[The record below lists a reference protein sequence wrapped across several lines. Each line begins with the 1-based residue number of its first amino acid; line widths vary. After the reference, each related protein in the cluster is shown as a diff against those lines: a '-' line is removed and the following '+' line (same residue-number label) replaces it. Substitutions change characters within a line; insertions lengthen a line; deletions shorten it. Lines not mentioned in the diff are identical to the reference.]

1 MKRFEDIL
9 EGSIRPE
16 WADHYMNYAA
26 LKNILKACRKRRKL
40 ATELL
45 KERHDGY
52 VSEHEWG
59 RLFAAAHSDY
69 AKLGDESN
77 SATLLDCED
86 ALLKL
91 ATMERDE
98 FSRCLQREWTKAT
111 QFYGTTILARLRDL
125 VSETDAT
132 EEATKELLEATSFL
146 VVTVITLRQALI
158 RYDGYARTYNT
169 NMPLTEWH
177 WQRCLK
183 ASDFNAIDLAPSS
196 SIPNVLRWNELR
208 DMEQVLVLRMKAS
221 MQSEQATDFQQ
232 QFEHLG
238 GLLDRTEDHVQKAVS
253 GHIVLKDRLLGV
265 ARQYVL
271 FGLQSY
277 GLSMEPKVLVLRG
290 RHLKKE
296 IQAVAVSRKTRQ
308 KKPTKTSIFDELEPS
323 NVVPLLL
330 NLISCFLFMMNNYII
345 EPSSAYYA
353 NALGASDALSG
364 IMIGGAPVFALMS
377 AVVYSFWTNQSY
389 KAPILFAGTL
399 MVVGNLMYANAYS
412 FASME
417 LCLIGR
423 AVTGLGAPRVINRRY
438 VADATPFSLRTVA
451 SASFAMATA
460 VGAALGPAIAILLDR
475 FEFEFSL
482 PLLGPQYFNGMTGPG
497 TCGSCPCCRR
507 EAICALPA
515 EGSLSHPHSILFS

>member
-1 MKRFEDIL
+1 MD
-9 EGSIRPE
+9 
-16 WADHYMNYAA
+16 YAA
-26 LKNILKACRKRRKL
+26 LKNILKACRKRRML
-40 ATELL
+40 ATELV

-52 VSEHEWG
+52 VSEYEWG

-69 AKLGDESN
+69 AKLGDHGEN
-77 SATLLDCED
+77 NATLLNCED
-86 ALLKL
+86 AFLKL
-91 ATMERDE
+91 ATIERDE
-98 FSRCLQREWTKAT
+98 FSQCLQREWTKAT
-111 QFYGTTILARLRDL
+111 QFYGTQILMQLRDS
-125 VSETDAT
+125 VAKTDAT
-132 EEATKELLEATSFL
+132 EEAAKELLEATSFL

-158 RYDGYARTYNT
+158 RYDGYTRTYKT
-169 NMPLTEWH
+169 NMPLTEWQ
-177 WQRCLK
+177 WQRCLN
-183 ASDFNAIDLAPSS
+183 ASDFNANDLAPSS
-196 SIPNVLRWNELR
+196 AIPNVLRWNDLH
-208 DMEQVLVLRMKAS
+208 DMEQVLVLRMESS
-221 MQSEQATDFQQ
+221 MQVQQANDLQQ

-238 GLLDRTEDHVQKAVS
+238 GLLDRTENHVQKAVS

-277 GLSMEPKVLVLRG
+277 GLSMEPKLLVLRG

-296 IQAVAVSRKTRQ
+296 IQAVAVWRSKTRQ
-308 KKPTKTSIFDELEPS
+308 QEPTKTSIFDDLEPT
-323 NVVPLLL
+323 NVLPLLL

-377 AVVYSFWTNQSY
+377 AVVYSFWTNKSY
-389 KAPILFAGTL
+389 KTPILFAGTL
-399 MVVGNLMYANAYS
+399 MVIGNLMYANAYS

-460 VGAALGPAIAILLDR
+460 VGAALGPAVAILLDQ

-497 TCGSCPCCRR
+497 AWGSCPYVGVLQ
-507 EAICALPA
+507 LPITH
-515 EGSLSHPHSILFS
+515 SHGMLFSRAFEHQDILCLSVGSFTL